1 MLALDAVKAWL
12 ADSPLPQGVLESMK
26 GVYRVIRGKTYTTAE
41 SANREEMLENLYH
54 SDFFLMLPKIALSRE
69 PWSPIWLPVHAC
81 SLVGTLLI

>member
-1 MLALDAVKAWL
+1 MRKAITLKMLALDAVKAWL

-54 SDFFLMLPKIALSRE
+54 SDFF
-69 PWSPIWLPVHAC
+69 
-81 SLVGTLLI
+81 